1 MMMQYAL
8 HGCSIGELQSMT
20 SSYQNNNTITID
32 IVINIKSFLRKTT
45 TYITLLIC

>member
-1 MMMQYAL
+1 MQYAL

-20 SSYQNNNTITID
+20 SSYQNNNTID